1 MKKLFLISL
10 TLLTTISLM
19 TSCGEKSATE
29 NATPNATEC
38 ATDCATKSATPNATE
53 NVKGSTS
60 VK

>member
-19 TSCGEKSATE
+19 TSCGENSATE
-29 NATPNATEC
+29 NATPNATELVNDS
-38 ATDCATKSATPNATE
+38 TSNATE
-53 NVKGSTS
+53 VVKDSTS

>member
-38 ATDCATKSATPNATE
+38 ATDSATTNATE
-53 NVKGSTS
+53 TVKDSTS
-60 VK
+60 IK

>member
-29 NATPNATEC
+29 NATSNATEC
-38 ATDCATKSATPNATE
+38 ATTNATTNATE
-53 NVKGSTS
+53 NVKDSTS

>member
-29 NATPNATEC
+29 NATSNATEC
-38 ATDCATKSATPNATE
+38 ATTNATE
-53 NVKGSTS
+53 NVKDSTS